1 MKKTLYIFS
10 FVLLILIVITPVY
23 AEIGTSSASP
33 TPNMEDK
40 IKLLVQENLSTTEAK
55 LKEKVDLQSL
65 VGFVGKITT
74 ISSGNLTID
83 SHGDLIQVTTNTK
96 TAFLKD
102 SSTIKVTSLAIGDKI
117 IVIGTSI
124 KDDIVQ
130 AKRVTVIKDEPNLVK
145 TSAIVAKIVKIDL
158 KKRNLTLSIN
168 DTDQILTLSKKSN
181 VKLEEYKAGQTIF
194 GIIKEYNGALSIS
207 RAKSL

>member
-1 MKKTLYIFS
+1 MKKTLFAISFIFLFFTTIKPVS
-10 FVLLILIVITPVY
+10 AETVTP
-23 AEIGTSSASP
+23 SASP
-33 TPNMEDK
+33 TTNMEDK

-65 VGFVGKITT
+65 VAFAGKITT
-74 ISSGNLTID
+74 MSSGNLTID
-83 SHGDLIQVTTNTK
+83 SHGNLIQITTSTK

-102 SSTIKVTSLAIGDKI
+102 STAIKVTSLAIGDKI

-130 AKRVTVIKDEPNLVK
+130 AKRISVVKDEPNLVK
-145 TSAIVAKIVKIDL
+145 TSATVAKIVKIDL
-158 KKRNLTLSIN
+158 KKKNFTLNLGG
-168 DTDQILTLSKKSN
+168 TDQQLTLSKKSN
-181 VKLEEYKAGQTIF
+181 VKLEEYQVGQTIF
-194 GIIKEYNGALSIS
+194 GIIKEYDGSLSIS